1 MDASASGSSSVD
13 LGEDLFAKLSHT
25 HTQTHASSR
34 YSHQQ
39 SQKKLSLGHII
50 IHLYINVYTYFK
62 MLDGNGERI
71 PQFSSEE
78 METSSDMAAAAS
90 MIAPS
95 RCNVTINT
103 WQQKCHV
110 SVMFSSLFLTG

>member
-1 MDASASGSSSVD
+1 MHSPDTAISNR
-13 LGEDLFAKLSHT
+13 K
-25 HTQTHASSR
+25 R
-34 YSHQQ
+34 
-39 SQKKLSLGHII
+39 KLSLGHII

-78 METSSDMAAAAS
+78 METPSDMAAS